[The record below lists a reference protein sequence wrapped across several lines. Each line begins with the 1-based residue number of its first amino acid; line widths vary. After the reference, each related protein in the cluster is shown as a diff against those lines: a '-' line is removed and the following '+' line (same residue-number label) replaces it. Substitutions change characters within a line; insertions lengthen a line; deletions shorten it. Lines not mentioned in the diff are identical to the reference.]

1 MQNGYVFQ
9 PPDYEETVEFLE
21 KAADN
26 KITGITERHFDWI
39 GRYAKPNAWGDLAT

>member
-1 MQNGYVFQ
+1 MQNGYVFE

-26 KITGITERHFDWI
+26 KITGIIERHVADSI
-39 GRYAKPNAWGDLAT
+39 RKYAKPKP